1 MSPLS
6 DCTSILIDIWL
17 IPPVPYEQGSEGHES
32 AKVESKSDGVS
43 LYNSNMNEDESKS
56 TREGSLPD
64 SSEITEE
71 SIKDASDSRYFTQ
84 AVDVSS
90 SSSVD
95 GRSPYSVD
103 VTSSCVDFD
112 EPMSHPE
119 DASAAHDTADS
130 LGHKATVQS
139 PMPDVSFSS
148 NSCDSSSSGNHTGM
162 SGSPG
167 TEKNDSLVKGCLE
180 NCQENTAF
188 NTKPSQENISINAEM
203 NEENSTVSTE
213 AVEENIAIDT
223 EPTKENITVK
233 TASVRENIRNTEQ
246 IEENITIETKPVEKN
261 ISVTTEPIE
270 EALKEILR
278 VSPGRTS
285 LGSGAEDTQRA
296 ERPSSCSPS
305 LRYRSQ
311 AENNSAA
318 LHSIALD
325 DPAIVTSSDVFTNNS
340 AEPCDGDGS
349 AHIMN
354 LLRKSLQ
361 NDLANKGDG
370 DKVFENTSPEK
381 PREKVSVGRTR
392 ADSSTSTSTGCAE
405 TELADGEVMRR
416 EDRPV
421 REMLVR
427 RQASQTNM
435 PASDKP
441 VLETLTFGTSL
452 DEGDGIVDN
461 EEESAPKKVADRSC
475 PCPLCDRSFP
485 AENKEDVLAHL
496 VLVHKFVIA
505 DVNFIGNLSVYLRY
519 WKERLKTRPVSE
531 FCSKIVTNTGVK
543 DEAEKE
549 EFYLLCDALPEDKD
563 IREQL
568 QRKKLEQVL
577 AQQQRE
583 REETKFCRQ
592 CLFCRQT
599 FCGNRAVLF
608 DHLLRD
614 HMFHMG
620 QPDNLVFTDELF
632 DLIQFKLDSQ
642 LCLFCE
648 KSFKDKPSLREH
660 MRKKQHRK
668 INPKNKEYD
677 RFYIINYMEMGK
689 NWESLQHEDA
699 RLVKNNDGSEEEDEW
714 ADWNEESQDKVVC
727 LFCDSAS
734 SDQED
739 LHKHMKENHTF
750 DLQEVNQKLQLN
762 FYQKVKLINFIRRQ
776 VYHKTCYGCQESF
789 PDKPQLTQH
798 MTKHTDHIN
807 KLPEAS
813 IWDQSQYFFPT
824 YEDDNLLC
832 HLDDD
837 DEGAAGDALGVMVY
851 AEDIP
856 VSDSTI
862 LRDTK
867 LHRELLR
874 A

>member
-1 MSPLS
+1 MPKDLGKVIMKENKTKDTVQNKKGEEGQESTENMSEVQS
-6 DCTSILIDIWL
+6 K
-17 IPPVPYEQGSEGHES
+17 SEGVSQCRSQLTQE
-32 AKVESKSDGVS
+32 ESKNVEQNKD
-43 LYNSNMNEDESKS
+43 
-56 TREGSLPD
+56 TPD
-64 SSEITEE
+64 LCCI
-71 SIKDASDSRYFTQ
+71 TQ
-84 AVDVSS
+84 AVDVNSSSKNALSSSSVDSS

-95 GRSPYSVD
+95 YDEHLHCHEIESVGKESQHYKD
-103 VTSSCVDFD
+103 DKEKDQPLVLDGVSSLDSLSLD
-112 EPMSHPE
+112 S
-119 DASAAHDTADS
+119 SDTATNDS
-130 LGHKATVQS
+130 EKE
-139 PMPDVSFSS
+139 SS
-148 NSCDSSSSGNHTGM
+148 NKF
-162 SGSPG
+162 GSPASSENILESE
-167 TEKNDSLVKGCLE
+167 TEKSDIPKTDEKEVSAIQNATESFTE
-180 NCQENTAF
+180 
-188 NTKPSQENISINAEM
+188 SIDVN
-203 NEENSTVSTE
+203 
-213 AVEENIAIDT
+213 
-223 EPTKENITVK
+223 
-233 TASVRENIRNTEQ
+233 
-246 IEENITIETKPVEKN
+246 
-261 ISVTTEPIE
+261 TEPIR

-278 VSPGRTS
+278 VSPGKTAVDCFGEEKQKVDKSSPCSAGS
-285 LGSGAEDTQRA
+285 LKNEIKAEGNLT
-296 ERPSSCSPS
+296 
-305 LRYRSQ
+305 
-311 AENNSAA
+311 A
-318 LHSIALD
+318 LQSIAFD
-325 DPAIVTSSDVFTNNS
+325 DPAIVTSSDVCANS
-340 AEPCDGDGS
+340 SPRPTVPCEGDGS
-349 AHIMN
+349 SHIMN

-370 DKVFENTSPEK
+370 DKVFDNSSPEK
-381 PREKVSVGRTR
+381 PKEKVSVGRTR
-392 ADSSTSTSTGCAE
+392 TDSSTSTSTASAE
-405 TELADGEVMRR
+405 TGLTEERR
-416 EDRPV
+416 EEKPV

-452 DEGDGIVDN
+452 DDGDGIMDN
-461 EEESAPKKVADRSC
+461 EEDANPKKVADSTC

-485 AENKEDVLAHL
+485 ANKKEDVLAHL

-519 WKERLKTRPVSE
+519 WKERLKTRPIHE
-531 FCSKIVTNTGVK
+531 FCSKIITNTGVK

-592 CLFCRQT
+592 CLFCKQT
-599 FCGNRAVLF
+599 FCGNRSVLF

-642 LCLFCE
+642 LCLYCE

-660 MRKKQHRK
+660 MRKKQHRR

-689 NWESLQHEDA
+689 NWESLQQEDA
-699 RLVKNNDGSEEEDEW
+699 RLIKNKDESDEEDEW
-714 ADWNEESQDKVVC
+714 ADWNDECQHKVVC
-727 LFCDSAS
+727 LFCDSAC
-734 SDQED
+734 SDQQD
-739 LHKHMKENHTF
+739 LHKHMKENHAF
-750 DLQEVNQKLQLN
+750 DLQDVNQKLQLN

-776 VYHKTCYGCQESF
+776 VYHKTCYGCQECF
-789 PDKPQLTQH
+789 PDKPQLTAH
-798 MTKHTDHIN
+798 MTKDTDHIN

-832 HLDDD
+832 HLEDDD

-856 VSDSTI
+856 VSDNTI
-862 LRDTK
+862 LRDQK